1 MLYTIQMNI
10 TQIENNLSKL
20 IKNFDKNTFIYQLL
34 LAYNLPKATITRLQ
48 KGTANLSKIEGE
60 VSLKK
65 KLFFKEVYNT
75 DLHLSITHIA
85 KELKNEQRFV
95 IVTDYKTL
103 LAKDTKMN
111 ITLDIPLTD
120 LPKHYD
126 FFLPWAG
133 MEKAQHQDENPAD
146 IKAAVKMAKLFDE
159 IKKDNEDD
167 SPAFLHSLNIFLSR
181 LLFCFF
187 AEDSDIFE
195 DNQFSNAIASH
206 TQKDGSDL
214 NTYLDTL
221 FEVLNTPESKRTGL
235 PEYLNAF
242 PYVNGGLFA
251 KKHTT
256 PIFSGVSR
264 KAIIESGSLS
274 WENINPDI
282 FGSMFQA
289 VNHADN
295 RGSLGQHF
303 TSVPNIMKVIEPL
316 FLNDLKEEFENAR
329 GNNKKLNQLLYRLK
343 NIKIFDPAC
352 GSGNFLIIA
361 YKELRRLEMEIF
373 KEMGSLALSEISLN
387 HFYGI
392 EIDDFAHEIAILA
405 LWLTKHQMNVEFFK
419 EFGRTNPTLPLTD
432 AGNIVQGNACRL
444 DWEEVCPKER
454 NDEIYILG
462 NPPYVGSR
470 NQNKYQKDD
479 MKFVFEK
486 IKNFKN
492 LDYIAS
498 WYYKSAIYLKT
509 TKTVCAF
516 VSTNSIVQG
525 DQVGLFWP
533 LILTLNVEISFG
545 VKEFK
550 WSNSAKNN
558 AGVTVV
564 IIGLK
569 SNNNNIPKKIYSY
582 NFQKLVSN
590 ISPYL
595 TEGHNTIIQ
604 RRTTTISDLPQMKYG
619 NEPRES
625 GNLMLTPEE
634 RKIFISKNP
643 TSSKYIKP
651 VTGSNEFINGI
662 ERYCLWLHETDNNWE
677 KIHEIKLRI
686 EKVKEYR
693 ITSKR
698 KDTIEAA
705 NKPHLFTSITYRN
718 ISSILIPVVS
728 SESRTY
734 IPLGHIDK
742 EYVVL
747 NSAQVIYSHEIYI
760 FSVLNSLLHNVWVKK
775 TAGKLESRIRYS
787 SQISWNTFP
796 FPKISKQ
803 RKEELTQCALNIV
816 DERLKHSEKTLAQL
830 YDPDKM
836 PDGLREAHHQNDLAV
851 ERCYRSTPFSSDEE
865 RLEYLFKL
873 YEKMIQ
879 EEKDKDSLFAKEK
892 KTRKRK

>member
-1 MLYTIQMNI
+1 MNI

-20 IKNFDKNTFIYQLL
+20 IKNFNKDTFIYDLL

-65 KLFFKEVYNT
+65 KLFFKEVYDE
-75 DLHLSITHIA
+75 DLHLSITDIA
-85 KELKNEQRFV
+85 KEIKHNQRFV
-95 IVTDYKTL
+95 LVTDYKTL

-111 ITLDIPLTD
+111 ITLDIHIKD
-120 LPKHYD
+120 LPKNYD

-133 MEKAQHQDENPAD
+133 MEKAQLQNENPAD

-159 IKKDNEDD
+159 INSDNEDD
-167 SPAFLHSLNIFLSR
+167 SPEFKKSLNVFLSR

-187 AEDSDIFE
+187 AEDADIFE

-206 TQKDGSDL
+206 TQQDGSDL
-214 NTYLDTL
+214 KEYLDKL
-221 FEVLNTPESKRTGL
+221 FEVLNTPENQRVGL

-251 KKHTT
+251 EKHSA
-256 PIFSGVSR
+256 PNFSYASR

-274 WENINPDI
+274 WAEINPDI

-295 RGSLGQHF
+295 RGTLGQHF

-329 GNNKKLNQLLYRLK
+329 GNNNKLNQLLYRLK

-387 HFYGI
+387 QFYGI
-392 EIDDFAHEIAILA
+392 ELDDFPHEIAILA

-444 DWEEVCPKER
+444 DWEEVCPKGDS
-454 NDEIYILG
+454 DEIYILG
-462 NPPYVGSR
+462 NPPYLGSSM
-470 NQNKYQKDD
+470 QNKNQKEE
-479 MKFVFEK
+479 KELVFK
-486 IKNFKN
+486 NQSNFKN
-492 LDYIAS
+492 LDYIACWFKIAS
-498 WYYKSAIYLKT
+498 SYIYKINGAFS
-509 TKTVCAF
+509 F
-516 VSTNSIVQG
+516 VSTNSICQG
-525 DQVGLFWP
+525 EQVALLWP
-533 LILTLNVEISFG
+533 NIFNKNLEISFAYPS
-545 VKEFK
+545 FK
-550 WSNSAKNN
+550 WANNAKGN

-564 IIGLK
+564 IIGIRNISLNDK
-569 SNNNNIPKKIYSY
+569 YIISNGIS
-582 NFQKLVSN
+582 QKVSN
-590 ISPYL
+590 INAYL
-595 TEGHNTIIQ
+595 TNAKSIIIEKRNSPLSDFNEMVLGNAPKDGGHLLLNKIEKD
-604 RRTTTISDLPQMKYG
+604 SLLKDGLP
-619 NEPRES
+619 
-625 GNLMLTPEE
+625 
-634 RKIFISKNP
+634 
-643 TSSKYIKP
+643 
-651 VTGSNEFINGI
+651 NEFIKKYVGASEFI
-662 ERYCLWLHETDNNWE
+662 RGGERWCLWLSE
-677 KIHEIKLRI
+677 KNYND
-686 EKVKEYR
+686 YR
-693 ITSKR
+693 
-698 KDTIEAA
+698 
-705 NKPHLFTSITYRN
+705 F
-718 ISSILIPVVS
+718 ISSLSQKINNVATMRTSSPKKGTQVFAKKPFRFVEIRHQETNSILVPSVS
-728 SESRTY
+728 SSRRQYLPCGFLTNENV
-734 IPLGHIDK
+734 IS
-742 EYVVL
+742 
-747 NSAQVIYSHEIYI
+747 NSAQAIYNAEP
-760 FSVLNSLLHNVWVKK
+760 FSLSILSSKIHLIWVKAVAGYLK
-775 TAGKLESRIRYS
+775 TDYRYS
-787 SQISWNTFP
+787 SVLCYNTFP
-796 FPKISKQ
+796 FPTISKQ
-803 RKEELTQCALNIV
+803 RKEELTQCTFKII

-836 PDGLREAHHQNDLAV
+836 PEGLKEAHHQNDLAV

-879 EEKDKDSLFAKEK
+879 EEKDKNTLFAKQK

>member
-1 MLYTIQMNI
+1 MNI

-20 IKNFDKNTFIYQLL
+20 IKNFNKESFIYDLL

-48 KGTANLSKIEGE
+48 KGTANLSKVDGE

-65 KLFFKEVYNT
+65 KLFFKEVYNE
-75 DLHLSITHIA
+75 DLHLSITNIA
-85 KELKNEQRFV
+85 KDIKHNQRFV
-95 IVTDYKTL
+95 IVTDYKTV

-120 LPKHYD
+120 LPKNYD

-146 IKAAVKMAKLFDE
+146 IKAAVKMAKLFDV
-159 IKKDNEDD
+159 IKTDNEDV
-167 SPAFLHSLNIFLSR
+167 SPEFLHSLNIFLSR

-187 AEDSDIFE
+187 AEDADIFE

-206 TQKDGSDL
+206 TQQDGSDL
-214 NTYLDTL
+214 KKYLDKL
-221 FEVLNTPESKRTGL
+221 FEVLNTPENQRVGL

-251 KKHTT
+251 EKHSA
-256 PIFSGVSR
+256 PNFSYGSR

-274 WENINPDI
+274 WAEINPDI

-295 RGSLGQHF
+295 RGTLGQHF

-329 GNNKKLNQLLYRLK
+329 GNNNKLNQLLYRLK
-343 NIKIFDPAC
+343 NIKVFDPAC

-387 HFYGI
+387 QFYGI

-444 DWEEVCPKER
+444 DWEDVCPKGE

-462 NPPYVGSR
+462 NPPYLGTR
-470 NQNKYQKDD
+470 NQNKEHKLD
-479 MKFVFEK
+479 MSFTFKK
-486 IKNFKN
+486 IKNFKS
-492 LDYIAS
+492 LDYIS
-498 WYYKSAIYLKT
+498 VWFYKGAQYIENTNFSL
-509 TKTVCAF
+509 AF
-516 VSTNSIVQG
+516 VSTNSICQG
-525 DQVGLFWP
+525 DQVSILWP
-533 LILTLNVEISFG
+533 LIFSFNKEIFFSHQSFD
-545 VKEFK
+545 
-550 WSNSAKNN
+550 WSNNAKGN
-558 AGVTVV
+558 AGITV
-564 IIGLK
+564 IIIGISRIGERRKFIYSENSVSRVKNINGYLLNASNISVDRQSKSISNFPKMIKGSIPADGGNLILSEAEAVKLIKNENLIPFVKPFIGSQELIKDLKRFCLYIKDSDLNQLK
-569 SNNNNIPKKIYSY
+569 SNS
-582 NFQKLVSN
+582 
-590 ISPYL
+590 
-595 TEGHNTIIQ
+595 IIQ
-604 RRTTTISDLPQMKYG
+604 ERLNGVVEMRRASTK
-619 NEPRES
+619 
-625 GNLMLTPEE
+625 
-634 RKIFISKNP
+634 KA
-643 TSSKYIKP
+643 
-651 VTGSNEFINGI
+651 
-662 ERYCLWLHETDNNWE
+662 
-677 KIHEIKLRI
+677 
-686 EKVKEYR
+686 
-693 ITSKR
+693 
-698 KDTIEAA
+698 TIELA
-705 NKPHLFTSITYRN
+705 NYPNRFAEDRYFNKSCL
-718 ISSILIPVVS
+718 LIPCVTSGRREYMPVG
-728 SESRTY
+728 Y
-734 IPLGHIDK
+734 ISADPVI
-742 EYVVL
+742 YA
-747 NSAQVIYSHEIYI
+747 SAQAIYDAPLWI
-760 FSVLNSLLHNVWVKK
+760 FSIINSKSHVIWVK
-775 TAGKLESRIRYS
+775 TVGGRLREDIRYS
-787 SQISWNTFP
+787 SSLCYNAYP
-796 FPKISKQ
+796 FPSISKQ
-803 RKEELTQCALNIV
+803 RKEELTQCALKII

-836 PDGLREAHHQNDLAV
+836 PEGLREAHHQNDLAV
-851 ERCYRSTPFSSDEE
+851 ERCYRSTPFNSDEE

-879 EEKDKDSLFAKEK
+879 EEKDKDTLFAKEK

>member
-1 MLYTIQMNI
+1 MNI
-10 TQIENNLSKL
+10 TQIEKNLSKL
-20 IKNFDKNTFIYQLL
+20 IKNFNEETFIYDLL
-34 LAYNLPKATITRLQ
+34 LAYNLPKATVTRLQ
-48 KGTANLSKIEGE
+48 KGTANISKVDGE

-65 KLFFKEVYNT
+65 KLFFKEVYNE
-75 DLHLSITHIA
+75 DLHLSITNITKDIKH
-85 KELKNEQRFV
+85 NQRFV

-111 ITLDIPLTD
+111 VTLDILLKD
-120 LPKHYD
+120 LSKNYD

-133 MEKAQHQDENPAD
+133 MEKAQLQNENPAD

-159 IKKDNEDD
+159 IKTDNEDD
-167 SPAFLHSLNIFLSR
+167 SPEFLHSLNIFLSR

-187 AEDSDIFE
+187 AEDADIFE
-195 DNQFSNAIASH
+195 DNQFSNAISSH
-206 TQKDGSDL
+206 TQQDGSDL
-214 NTYLDTL
+214 KEYLDKL
-221 FEVLNTPESKRTGL
+221 FEVLNTPENQRIGL

-251 KKHTT
+251 EKHSA
-256 PIFSGVSR
+256 PNFSYSSR

-274 WENINPDI
+274 WAEINPDI

-295 RGSLGQHF
+295 RGTLGQHF
-303 TSVPNIMKVIEPL
+303 TSVPNIMKVIGPL

-329 GNNKKLNQLLYRLK
+329 GNNNKLNQLLYRLK

-387 HFYGI
+387 QFYGI
-392 EIDDFAHEIAILA
+392 ELDDFAHEIAILA

-444 DWEEVCPKER
+444 DWEKVCPKNE
-454 NDEIYILG
+454 NDEVYILG
-462 NPPYVGSR
+462 NPPYLGSR
-470 NQNKYQKDD
+470 NQNKEQKED

-486 IKNFKN
+486 VKNFKN
-492 LDYIAS
+492 LDYIAT
-498 WYYKSAIYLKT
+498 WYFKAANYLKL
-509 TKTVCAF
+509 TKNLCAF

-533 LILTLNVEISFG
+533 LIHSLNVEIYFG
-545 VKEFK
+545 VTEFK
-550 WSNSAKNN
+550 WTNSAKHN

-569 SNNNNIPKKIYSY
+569 SNNNKIQKNIYSN
-582 NFQKLVSN
+582 NFHKKVNN

-595 TEGHNTIIQ
+595 SEGNNTIIK
-604 RRTTTISDLPQMKYG
+604 RRSTTISNLPQMKYG

-625 GNLMLTPEE
+625 GNLMLTSTEMTN
-634 RKIFISKNP
+634 FISSNQG
-643 TSSKYIKP
+643 SLNYIKP
-651 VTGSNEFINGI
+651 VTGSNEFINDI
-662 ERYCLWLHETDNNWE
+662 ERYCLWLYETDKNW
-677 KIHEIKLRI
+677 KNINEIRQRVK
-686 EKVKEYR
+686 KVEEYR

-705 NKPHLFTSITYRN
+705 KTPHLFTSITN
-718 ISSILIPVVS
+718 LNKSSILIPVVS
-728 SESRTY
+728 SESRIY
-734 IPLGHIDK
+734 IPIGFIDK
-742 EYVVL
+742 DYIVL
-747 NSAQVIYSHEIYI
+747 NSAQVIYSDEIYV
-760 FSVLNSLLHNVWVKK
+760 FSILNSLSHNLWVKK
-775 TAGKLESRIRYS
+775 TSGKLESRIRYS

-796 FPKISKQ
+796 IPSISNQ
-803 RKEELTQCALNIV
+803 RKEELTQSALKII
-816 DERLKHSEKTLAQL
+816 DERLKHSEKTMAQL

-836 PDGLREAHHQNDLAV
+836 PEGLKEAHHQNDLAV

-879 EEKDKDSLFAKEK
+879 EEKDKDTLFAKEK

>member
-1 MLYTIQMNI
+1 MNI

-20 IKNFDKNTFIYQLL
+20 IKNFDKNTFIYDLL

-48 KGTANLSKIEGE
+48 KGTANLSKVEGE

-65 KLFFKEVYNT
+65 KLFFKEVYNE
-75 DLHLSITHIA
+75 DLHLSITNIA
-85 KELKNEQRFV
+85 KEIKHNQRFV

-120 LPKHYD
+120 LPKNYD

-159 IKKDNEDD
+159 IKSDNTDN
-167 SPAFLHSLNIFLSR
+167 SPEFLHSLNIFLSR

-187 AEDSDIFE
+187 AEDSEIFE

-214 NTYLDTL
+214 KKYLDTL
-221 FEVLNTPESKRTGL
+221 FEVLNTPKSQRTGL

-251 KKHTT
+251 EKHGT
-256 PIFSGVSR
+256 PIFSSVSR

-274 WENINPDI
+274 WADINPDI

-289 VNHADN
+289 VNHADA
-295 RGSLGQHF
+295 RGTLGQHF

-316 FLNDLKEEFENAR
+316 FLNDLKEEFENSR

-343 NIKIFDPAC
+343 SIKIFDPAC

-387 HFYGI
+387 QFYGI

-419 EFGRTNPTLPLTD
+419 EFGRTNPTLPLTE

-444 DWEEVCPKER
+444 DWEDVCPKGD

-462 NPPYVGSR
+462 NPPYVGSSL
-470 NQNKYQKDD
+470 QNISQKKDVSS
-479 MKFVFEK
+479 VFK
-486 IKNFKN
+486 DFNDFKN
-492 LDYIAS
+492 LDYISIWFFKA
-498 WYYKSAIYLKT
+498 ANYLRNFNSK
-509 TKTVCAF
+509 CAF
-516 VSTNSIVQG
+516 VSTNSISQG
-525 DQVGLFWP
+525 EQVGLLWP
-533 LILTLNVEISFG
+533 KILIDGVEIGF
-545 VKEFK
+545 VHNDFK
-550 WSNSAKNN
+550 WTNNAKGG
-558 AGVTVV
+558 AGVTV
-564 IIGLK
+564 IIFCLRNVSK
-569 SNNNNIPKKIYSY
+569 SSKIIYYENYNKKVDKINAYLLDYKDIYFSRRSSPLSDFSPMKRGSMPTDGG
-582 NFQKLVSN
+582 NFSLNENQKN
-590 ISPYL
+590 QIID
-595 TEGHNTIIQ
+595 EG
-604 RRTTTISDLPQMKYG
+604 S
-619 NEPRES
+619 E
-625 GNLMLTPEE
+625 
-634 RKIFISKNP
+634 F
-643 TSSKYIKP
+643 SKYIKRYLSGDDFLNKK
-651 VTGSNEFINGI
+651 T
-662 ERYCLWLHETDNNWE
+662 RYCIWVNDIDFKHANKNS
-677 KIHEIKLRI
+677 IIKNRFNAIKEFRLKSKAPSTI
-686 EKVKEYR
+686 EYSKYPNRFRQIAYEDSGF
-693 ITSKR
+693 IILPLTSSEKR
-698 KDTIEAA
+698 KYIPMDFYSKGAVVTNAA
-705 NKPHLFTSITYRN
+705 GVIYNAKLIDF
-718 ISSILIPVVS
+718 SILTSNIHNIWI
-728 SESRTY
+728 RT
-734 IPLGHIDK
+734 ICGC
-742 EYVVL
+742 
-747 NSAQVIYSHEIYI
+747 
-760 FSVLNSLLHNVWVKK
+760 
-775 TAGKLESRIRYS
+775 LESRIRYS
-787 SQISWNTFP
+787 SAIGLNNFP
-796 FPKISKQ
+796 FPKISNQ
-803 RKEELTQCALNIV
+803 LQQEQNQFALKIL

-879 EEKDKDSLFAKEK
+879 EEKDKDTLFAKEK

>member
-1 MLYTIQMNI
+1 MSI
-10 TQIENNLSKL
+10 TQIEKSLSKL
-20 IKNFDKNTFIYQLL
+20 IKNLNEKTFIYDLL
-34 LAYNLPKATITRLQ
+34 SAYNLPKATVTRLQ
-48 KGTANLSKIEGE
+48 KGTANLSKVEGE

-65 KLFFKEVYNT
+65 KLFFKEVYNE
-75 DLHLSITHIA
+75 DLHLSITNIA
-85 KELKNEQRFV
+85 KDIKHNQRFV

-111 ITLDIPLTD
+111 VTLDIHIKD
-120 LPKHYD
+120 LPKNYD

-133 MEKAQHQDENPAD
+133 MEKAQLQNENPAD

-159 IKKDNEDD
+159 INSDNEDD
-167 SPAFLHSLNIFLSR
+167 SPEFKKSLNVFLSR

-187 AEDSDIFE
+187 AEDADIFE

-206 TQKDGSDL
+206 TQQDGSDL
-214 NTYLDTL
+214 KEYLDKL
-221 FEVLNTPESKRTGL
+221 FEVLNTPESQRVGL

-251 KKHTT
+251 EKHSA
-256 PIFSGVSR
+256 PNFSYASR

-274 WENINPDI
+274 WAEINPDI

-295 RGSLGQHF
+295 RGTLGQHF

-316 FLNDLKEEFENAR
+316 FLNDLKEAFENAR

-387 HFYGI
+387 QFYGI
-392 EIDDFAHEIAILA
+392 ELDDFAHEIAILA

-432 AGNIVQGNACRL
+432 AGNIVQGNACQL
-444 DWEEVCPKER
+444 DWEEVCPKKE

-470 NQNKYQKDD
+470 KQTKNQKED
-479 MKFVFEK
+479 VK
-486 IKNFKN
+486 IIFSGVCKNYKN
-492 LDYIAS
+492 LDYIAV
-498 WYYKSAIYLKT
+498 WFYLGAKYIQNVNT
-509 TKTVCAF
+509 QLAF
-516 VSTNSIVQG
+516 VSTKSICQG
-525 DQVGLFWP
+525 EQVALLWGNIFNLD
-533 LILTLNVEISFG
+533 IDISFAYQS
-545 VKEFK
+545 FK
-550 WSNSAKNN
+550 WTNN
-558 AGVTVV
+558 ANDKAQVFVA
-564 IIGLK
+564 IIGLNNSFKRKPKILFK
-569 SNNNNIPKKIYSY
+569 SNLAKK
-582 NFQKLVSN
+582 VSN

-595 TEGHNTIIQ
+595 IKGSNTYVLK
-604 RRTTTISDLPQMKYG
+604 RNKPISSFPSMPKG
-619 NEPRES
+619 NMPYDG
-625 GNLMLTPEE
+625 GNLILEKNELGELLSNSAEYT
-634 RKIFISKNP
+634 KLVKKLVGSK
-643 TSSKYIKP
+643 
-651 VTGSNEFINGI
+651 EWINGI
-662 ERYCLWLHETDNNWE
+662 ERWCLWINDSNINIAL
-677 KIHEIKLRI
+677 KSSF
-686 EKVKEYR
+686 VKER
-693 ITSKR
+693 IKR
-698 KDTIEAA
+698 VKEMRLSSTDSGAHRLA
-705 NKPHLFTSITYRN
+705 NRAHQFREVKETQNMSI
-718 ISSILIPVVS
+718 IFPSVS
-728 SESRTY
+728 SERRM
-734 IPLGHIDK
+734 
-742 EYVVL
+742 YVPIGFVSSDTIISNL
-747 NSAQVIYSHEIYI
+747 AFAIYDPEVWM
-760 FSVLNSLLHNVWVKK
+760 FSVLTSRIHMVWLRI
-775 TAGKLESRIRYS
+775 TAGYLGSSLRYS
-787 SQISWNTFP
+787 SLICYNTFP
-796 FPKISKQ
+796 FPDISKQ
-803 RKEELTQCALNIV
+803 RKEELTQCTLKII

-836 PDGLREAHHQNDLAV
+836 PEGLKEAHHKNDLAV

-879 EEKDKDSLFAKEK
+879 EEKDKDTLFAKEK